1 MLPCLTLLLLIG
13 PSVCNTTGDSGEELA
28 LSAEAGPWVTLILEE
43 IPVPSIQLQLQ
54 EGKRSK
60 ANQFFGLMGK
70 QVEGIPP
77 IQPERA
83 GYKLG
88 QMAQALLS
96 RRGSSMEGPW
106 KSPQHQI
113 ETSATGMLCT
123 GSLEAVV
130 FWRWKAIC
138 SKSQTQRMRT
148 QVQSESLQR
157 MQDVFPGSHC
167 RLSPPGVFD
176 PACWQSTPAPH

>member
-13 PSVCNTTGDSGEELA
+13 PSACNTTGDSGEELA

-43 IPVPSIQLQLQ
+43 VAVPSIQLQLQ

-88 QMAQALLS
+88 QMVQALLG
-96 RRGSSMEGPW
+96 RRGSSMEGT
-106 KSPQHQI
+106 
-113 ETSATGMLCT
+113 ED
-123 GSLEAVV
+123 E
-130 FWRWKAIC
+130 
-138 SKSQTQRMRT
+138 
-148 QVQSESLQR
+148 
-157 MQDVFPGSHC
+157 DPGSE
-167 RLSPPGVFD
+167 
-176 PACWQSTPAPH
+176 

>member
-1 MLPCLTLLLLIG
+1 MLPCLTLLFLIG

-43 IPVPSIQLQLQ
+43 VVVPSIQLQPQ

-88 QMAQALLS
+88 QMVQALLS
-96 RRGSSMEGPW
+96 RRGSSMEGT
-106 KSPQHQI
+106 
-113 ETSATGMLCT
+113 ED
-123 GSLEAVV
+123 E
-130 FWRWKAIC
+130 
-138 SKSQTQRMRT
+138 
-148 QVQSESLQR
+148 
-157 MQDVFPGSHC
+157 DPGSE
-167 RLSPPGVFD
+167 
-176 PACWQSTPAPH
+176 